1 MTQFLTRKSAA
12 EYLSKKGIRSSN
24 ASLAR
29 YAMGGDG
36 PQYVLIGR
44 TAYYK
49 SEWLDQW
56 LEAQMLPHSHSLAHA
71 MAKIGR
77 GCDV

>member
-1 MTQFLTRKSAA
+1 MPELLTRRYAA
-12 EYLSKKGIRSSN
+12 EYLETKGVRSSQ
-24 ASLAR
+24 STLAR

-49 SEWLDQW
+49 TEWL
-56 LEAQMLPHSHSLAHA
+56 EP
-71 MAKIGR
+71 MA
-77 GCDV
+77 

>member
-1 MTQFLTRKSAA
+1 MTELLTRKDAA
-12 EYLSKKGIRSSN
+12 AYLETKGIRSSQ
-24 ASLAR
+24 STLAR

-49 SEWLDQW
+49 TEWLDQW

-71 MAKIGR
+71 MAKMGR
-77 GCDV
+77 GGDV